1 MENLHNINIERAVL
15 SSIFF
20 NPAQFED
27 VASRLKASDF
37 YLPAH
42 RHMFEAMEACER
54 EELPIDDDFV
64 RQKLGKKFDEAAM
77 LEVIATNPL
86 PTCAAYAVELKQK
99 SAKRATLEALQKA
112 QEQLWLENDP
122 FVAFDVLAQKIE
134 KIRTGTGSKWE
145 AKIKSFSDFQ
155 KKETE
160 YFCRNWIPI
169 PRGAI
174 SLFTGKGGGSKT
186 MASLQLL
193 IRFLHENPQKKA
205 FAWWSEDS
213 EGVLQGRGEQIC
225 EMLQI
230 DKNVLKRLKVIENSE
245 AVPHFTNFEKK
256 ASMTEEFYAIKHALK
271 PFDLVVL
278 DPLIAFFSG
287 NENDNAQ
294 ARFFMNHLN
303 AWVVQQNKAMVIIHH
318 HSKDKENGGAR
329 GASAFVDAVR
339 LQYTITGDTEDNRH
353 AIFEIVK
360 DNWGVKGIMG
370 TLKKRAQVWLKR
382 FISVEVVEIA
392 EEKNEEVKT
401 SSKMPDFSSIPLIK
415 GDW

>member
-1 MENLHNINIERAVL
+1 MENLHNTNIERAVL

-20 NPAQFED
+20 NPELFEE
-27 VASRLKASDF
+27 VASQIKASDF

-42 RHMFEAMEACER
+42 RYMFEAMMACER
-54 EELPIDDDFV
+54 EELPIDEDFV
-64 RQKLGKKFDEAAM
+64 RQKLGKKFDENAM

-112 QEQLWLENDP
+112 QEQLGQEQDP
-122 FVAFDVLAQKIE
+122 FIAFDVLSQKIE

-145 AKIKSFSDFQ
+145 AKIKSFSDFE

-160 YFCRNWIPI
+160 FFCKNWIPI

-193 IRFLHENPQKKA
+193 IRFLSENPEKKA
-205 FAWWSEDS
+205 FAWFSEDS
-213 EGVLQGRGEQIC
+213 EGVLQSRGEQIC
-225 EMLQI
+225 EMLNI
-230 DKNVLKRLKVIENSE
+230 DPAVLKRLKAIENSE

-271 PFDLVVL
+271 PYDLVVL

-318 HSKDKENGGAR
+318 HSKDKENATAR
-329 GASAFVDAVR
+329 GASAFIDAVR
-339 LQYTITGDTEDNRH
+339 LQYTITGDTEDNRQ

-370 TLKKRAQVWLKR
+370 THKKRVQVWLREIVTATKEAVKN
-382 FISVEVVEIA
+382 VEVVEH
-392 EEKNEEVKT
+392 NEAK
-401 SSKMPDFSSIPLIK
+401 PDFSSIPTIK
-415 GDW
+415 GGW

>member
-15 SSIFF
+15 SSVFF
-20 NPAQFED
+20 NPALFEE
-27 VASRLKASDF
+27 VASRLKPSDF

-42 RHMFEAMEACER
+42 RYIFEAMEACER
-54 EELPIDDDFV
+54 EELPIDEDFV
-64 RQKLGKKFDEAAM
+64 RQKMGQKFDENVM
-77 LEVIATNPL
+77 LEIIATNPL
-86 PTCAAYAVELKQK
+86 PSVNAYANEIKQK

-112 QEQLWLENDP
+112 QEQLAQEQDP
-122 FVAFDVLAQKIE
+122 FIAFDVLSQKIE

-160 YFCRNWIPI
+160 FFCKNWIPI

-193 IRFLHENPQKKA
+193 IRFLNENPEKKA
-205 FAWWSEDS
+205 FAWFSEDS
-213 EGVLQGRGEQIC
+213 EGVLQSRGEQIC

-230 DKNVLKRLKVIENSE
+230 DKSVLERLKAIENSE

-271 PFDLVVL
+271 PYDLVVL

-303 AWVVQQNKAMVIIHH
+303 SWVVQQNKAMVIIHH
-318 HSKDKENGGAR
+318 HSKDRENGGAAR

-339 LQYTITGDTEDNRH
+339 LQYTITGDTEDNRM

-360 DNWGVKGIMG
+360 DNWGVKSVMG
-370 TLKKRAQVWLKR
+370 GVKKKVQVWLKKI
-382 FISVEVVEIA
+382 ISSATEVVKNVEVVEYS
-392 EEKNEEVKT
+392 ETK
-401 SSKMPDFSSIPLIK
+401 PDFSSIPTIK
-415 GDW
+415 GGW